1 MLSTCKSVAAVPG
14 RGVVEPGESKQSD
27 GLRGAQSGEER
38 RQGLGVQ
45 EWPDGSRFEGEFVNG
60 FKHGNGKYTWRN
72 GEFYEGSFYKD
83 YRHGDGVY
91 CWPTGHRFTGKFYLN
106 RKEGYGQ
113 QQFPDGASFQGL
125 YHADQRFGPGVV
137 TYPDGRKDVGL
148 WLGERLLRL
157 CTSVKEGFSLEKFP
171 EFAAYMDSPAITDS
185 MTQRPPSPQ
194 KEATMDSK
202 VDRERDLQSD
212 ENFILP
218 PGMESY
224 STDGDHLPL
233 PPGRR
238 RELDQHFYGELWE
251 PDSYPHHGY
260 ERDPLSSLP
269 LQARMQAHIHK
280 HRLQA
285 ENVGWDV
292 AAVLSLNRDS
302 SGPKGPL
309 EVSSELL
316 IQHSSRGDLQ
326 AVSQVLQTG
335 LVHPDV
341 ADSQGHTAL
350 IAATVNCHN
359 DVIQL
364 LLDMGADIDKIN
376 CEGMSALAVCHV
388 LYYPFQSLHNTLVE
402 PPAKTQVSRS
412 ASACGSSPQ
421 ISQVDFLTDTPRT
434 EELTEHILHHS
445 SNVSNSSELITER
458 WSGLDEPETD
468 TEHLKEERK
477 EKDGEER
484 EDTEREGREREREEM
499 SRSEDENESNGE
511 EREDTEREGR
521 EREREEM
528 SCRED
533 ENESKGEERE
543 DTEREGREREREE
556 ISRREDE
563 NESKGEERE
572 DTEREGREREREE
585 MSCRE
590 DENESKGEE
599 REIESRCGQTWEI
612 EESELEGKEREFKKR
627 EEDVGLVE
635 SRETEAGDENIEE
648 DLEEE
653 VRSNHEEDIKE
664 EGERGSDYVA
674 GVERSIQVMDGGIAL
689 GSVQWTEHRAGRVQ
703 QVKDREVTP
712 TFDSACSVSSFRI
725 QVTEEAM
732 QHSAEAL
739 SRTGVPQ
746 SSDTQETVRK
756 MAAMK
761 TEHRVRLNILK
772 LLLERGA
779 DPNTSR
785 VPMPVLFLAIMA
797 SDTEAVRRL
806 LLCGARTDIPLPSKK
821 KGLYPLHVAAALP
834 GPAGP
839 IITELLLHAITDPDA
854 QACDQSEI
862 YEPDKIFQKAKEA
875 LSSSEGPHL
884 KEGGRT
890 ALHVACQRD
899 ADYRNASKVA
909 VEELLKGGADPNIP
923 LSRRVGSALCAL
935 ANIKY
940 HLGGNRAKLLEML
953 AQAGADILMPV
964 MVGDVVGT
972 AVDFAHYSFNQDSH
986 IANTPFHAL
995 SMRERETFKARRQ
1008 LLSMMGDLLRQTA
1021 AQREREQ
1028 HHTTNITSSTERF
1041 VHTGAGPSNRPL
1053 PSCESIPPTTV
1064 THRNPAFNFCYHCG
1078 RSVSVKL
1085 TACSRCHKVFY
1096 CSRNCKL
1103 KAWDERHKEECI
1115 RVSASANGFQKS
1127 VVLKSP
1133 RGSRPLTAMLK
1144 SKTVSRTLS
1153 LKLKSHR
1160 VSKPLGMAEK
1170 VLESQ
1175 VNLNENYSCN

>member
-1 MLSTCKSVAAVPG
+1 
-14 RGVVEPGESKQSD
+14 
-27 GLRGAQSGEER
+27 
-38 RQGLGVQ
+38 
-45 EWPDGSRFEGEFVNG
+45 
-60 FKHGNGKYTWRN
+60 
-72 GEFYEGSFYKD
+72 
-83 YRHGDGVY
+83 
-91 CWPTGHRFTGKFYLN
+91 
-106 RKEGYGQ
+106 
-113 QQFPDGASFQGL
+113 
-125 YHADQRFGPGVV
+125 
-137 TYPDGRKDVGL
+137 
-148 WLGERLLRL
+148 
-157 CTSVKEGFSLEKFP
+157 
-171 EFAAYMDSPAITDS
+171 
-185 MTQRPPSPQ
+185 
-194 KEATMDSK
+194 
-202 VDRERDLQSD
+202 
-212 ENFILP
+212 
-218 PGMESY
+218 
-224 STDGDHLPL
+224 
-233 PPGRR
+233 
-238 RELDQHFYGELWE
+238 
-251 PDSYPHHGY
+251 
-260 ERDPLSSLP
+260 
-269 LQARMQAHIHK
+269 MQAHIQK

-326 AVSQVLQTG
+326 AMSQVLQTG

-421 ISQVDFLTDTPRT
+421 ISQVDFLTDTPRA

-445 SNVSNSSELITER
+445 SNVSNSSELITEC
-458 WSGLDEPETD
+458 WPGLDEPETD

-477 EKDGEER
+477 EKEGEER

-499 SRSEDENESNGE
+499 SR
-511 EREDTEREGR
+511 
-521 EREREEM
+521 
-528 SCRED
+528 
-533 ENESKGEERE
+533 
-543 DTEREGREREREE
+543 
-556 ISRREDE
+556 
-563 NESKGEERE
+563 
-572 DTEREGREREREE
+572 
-585 MSCRE
+585 RE

-599 REIESRCGQTWEI
+599 REIESRCGQTWGN
-612 EESELEGKEREFKKR
+612 EESELEAKEREFKKR
-627 EEDVGLVE
+627 EEDVGLGE
-635 SRETEAGDENIEE
+635 RRETEARDENIEE

-664 EGERGSDYVA
+664 EGERGSEDMA
-674 GVERSIQVMDGGIAL
+674 GVERSIHVMDGGIAL

-703 QVKDREVTP
+703 HVKDREVTPTP

-761 TEHRVRLNILK
+761 TESVLFPLRLLLPMLFVLFNTVYVYLNRHRVRLNILK

-806 LLCGARTDIPLPSKK
+806 LLCGARTDIPLPPKR

-839 IITELLLHAITDPDA
+839 RITELLLHAITDPDA

-899 ADYRNASKVA
+899 ADYRA

-923 LSRRVGSALCAL
+923 LGRRVGSALCAL

-972 AVDFAHYSFNQDSH
+972 ADLR

-1021 AQREREQ
+1021 AQREIEQ

-1041 VHTGAGPSNRPL
+1041 VHTGAGPSNGPL
-1053 PSCESIPPTTV
+1053 PSCESIPPTT
-1064 THRNPAFNFCYHCG
+1064 FCYHCG

-1085 TACSRCHKVFY
+1085 TACSRCHNVFY

-1133 RGSRPLTAMLK
+1133 RGPRPLTAMLK
-1144 SKTVSRTLS
+1144 SKTVPRPLS

-1160 VSKPLGMAEK
+1160 VSKPLSMAEK

-1175 VNLNENYSCN
+1175 VNLKENYSCN

>member
-1 MLSTCKSVAAVPG
+1 MLPTCKGVAAVPG
-14 RGVVEPGESKQSD
+14 RGFVEPGESKQSD

-45 EWPDGSRFEGEFVNG
+45 EWPDGSRYEGEFVNG

-171 EFAAYMDSPAITDS
+171 EYAAYMDSPAITDY

-202 VDRERDLQSD
+202 VDRERELQSD

-218 PGMESY
+218 RGMESY

-302 SGPKGPL
+302 SGPKGLL

-458 WSGLDEPETD
+458 WPGLDEPETD

-477 EKDGEER
+477 ETEGEER

-499 SRSEDENESNGE
+499 SR
-511 EREDTEREGR
+511 
-521 EREREEM
+521 
-528 SCRED
+528 
-533 ENESKGEERE
+533 
-543 DTEREGREREREE
+543 
-556 ISRREDE
+556 
-563 NESKGEERE
+563 
-572 DTEREGREREREE
+572 
-585 MSCRE
+585 RE

-599 REIESRCGQTWEI
+599 REIESRCGQTWEN

-635 SRETEAGDENIEE
+635 RRETEAGDENIEE
-648 DLEEE
+648 DLQEE
-653 VRSNHEEDIKE
+653 VRSIHEEDIKE
-664 EGERGSDYVA
+664 EGERGSEDVA

-703 QVKDREVTP
+703 QVKDREVTPTP

-806 LLCGARTDIPLPSKK
+806 LLCGARTDIPLPPKR
-821 KGLYPLHVAAALP
+821 KGLNPLHVAAALP

-839 IITELLLHAITDPDA
+839 RITELLLHAITDPDA

-899 ADYRNASKVA
+899 ADYRNASKVVALLLSHRASTDLLWSGHSPLSLAIASGNDLA

-923 LSRRVGSALCAL
+923 LGRRVGSALCAL

-972 AVDFAHYSFNQDSH
+972 AVDFAHYSCNQDLR
-986 IANTPFHAL
+986 IDNTPFHAL

-1021 AQREREQ
+1021 AQREIEQ

-1041 VHTGAGPSNRPL
+1041 VHTGAGPSNGPL

-1064 THRNPAFNFCYHCG
+1064 THRNPAFKFCYHCG

-1085 TACSRCHKVFY
+1085 TVCSRCHNVFY

-1103 KAWDERHKEECI
+1103 KAWDERHEEECI

-1133 RGSRPLTAMLK
+1133 RGPRPLTAMLK
-1144 SKTVSRTLS
+1144 SKTVSRPLS

-1160 VSKPLGMAEK
+1160 VSKPLSMAEK

-1175 VNLNENYSCN
+1175 VNLKENYSCN